1 MTVSKNRVL
10 IIDDDQRICRLI
22 KRVADDLGIESF
34 ATDNPELF
42 EPANLDFEPTIIFMD
57 LQMPKLDGVEL
68 LRKLA
73 DQHSKAAI
81 ILASGMDKSIIE
93 TTEELGK
100 SMGLNMAGF
109 LQKPIDIDKV
119 KNILEQHFESPSI
132 QTHKATKVT
141 GEELE
146 NAIKQNE
153 LVVHYQPQVHLASGK
168 IIGLEALVR
177 WQHPEHG
184 LLFPDVFIPLAEQNK
199 DLIELLTYSVLK
211 SVLQSG
217 TLKKEIMSDLN
228 VSINLST
235 TMLHDLS
242 LPDKVTKKL
251 AEHDFD
257 PDRLIVEITES
268 GAMED
273 PALTMD
279 ILTRLRLKNIRLSI
293 DDFGTG
299 FSSLVQLYRMP
310 FNEIKVDKS
319 FVMKAMDDDEA
330 ATIVRTTIELGHG
343 LGLEVVAEGVEDKET
358 LDWLKGLGC
367 DIGQGYYIS
376 KPVDADDLESWVKQY
391 SKERNH

>member
-1 MTVSKNRVL
+1 MSKNRVL

-22 KRVADDLGIESF
+22 KRVADDLDIESF

-42 EPANLDFEPTIIFMD
+42 EPANLGFEPNVIFMD

-73 DQHSKAAI
+73 EQHSKAAI
-81 ILASGMDKSIIE
+81 ILASGMDKSVIE

-100 SMGLNMAGF
+100 SLGLNMVGF
-109 LQKPIDIDKV
+109 LQKPIDIDKATAIMERQFETVPV
-119 KNILEQHFESPSI
+119 KA
-132 QTHKATKVT
+132 HKATKVT

-153 LVVHYQPQVHLASGK
+153 LVVHYQPQIHLSSGK
-168 IIGLEALVR
+168 IVGLEALVR

-184 LLFPDVFIPLAEQNK
+184 LLFPDIFISLAEQNK
-199 DLIELLTYSVLK
+199 DLIELLTYSVLDNVLK
-211 SVLQSG
+211 SSVL
-217 TLKKEIMSDLN
+217 KNKIMSNLN
-228 VSINLST
+228 VSINLSA

-242 LPDKVTKKL
+242 LPDKVTKML

-257 PDRLIVEITES
+257 PDRLLVEITES

-319 FVMKAMDDDEA
+319 FVLKAMDDEEA
-330 ATIVRTTIELGHG
+330 ASIVRITIELGHS
-343 LGLEVVAEGVEDKET
+343 LGLKVVAEGIEDKKT
-358 LDWLKGLGC
+358 LDWLKELGC
-367 DIGQGYYIS
+367 DIGQGYFIS
-376 KPVDADDLESWVKQY
+376 RPLDTNNLVSWVKEYEQ
-391 SKERNH
+391 K

>member
-1 MTVSKNRVL
+1 MTMSANRVL
-10 IIDDDQRICRLI
+10 IIDDDIRICRII
-22 KRVADDLGIESF
+22 KRVADELGIESF

-42 EPANLDFEPTIIFMD
+42 EPANLDFEPNVIFMD

-81 ILASGMDKSIIE
+81 ILTSGMDKSVIE

-100 SMGLNMAGF
+100 SLGLNMAGF
-109 LQKPIDIDKV
+109 LQKPIDINKV
-119 KNILEQHFESPSI
+119 KKNLEQHFEPASI
-132 QTHKATKVT
+132 QTHRATKFT
-141 GEELE
+141 GEELTQ
-146 NAIKQNE
+146 AIKRNE
-153 LVVHYQPQVHLASGK
+153 LVVHYQPQINLKSGK
-168 IIGLEALVR
+168 LIGVEALVR
-177 WQHPEHG
+177 WQHPDHD

-199 DLIELLTYSVLK
+199 DLIELLTYSVLNN
-211 SVLQSG
+211 VLQSS
-217 TLKKEIMSDLN
+217 TLKKEIISDLN
-228 VSINLST
+228 VSINLSA

-242 LPDKVTKKL
+242 LPDKVTKML
-251 AEHDFD
+251 TEHDFD

-279 ILTRLRLKNIRLSI
+279 ILTRLRLKNIRLSL

-319 FVMKAMDDDEA
+319 FVMKAMVDEEA

-343 LGLEVVAEGVEDKET
+343 LGLEVVAEGIEDQET
-358 LDWLKGLGC
+358 YNWLKEIGC
-367 DIGQGYYIS
+367 DTGQGYFIS
-376 KPVDADDLESWVKQY
+376 RPVDAGNLESWVKEY
-391 SKERNH
+391 SKKQNH

>member
-1 MTVSKNRVL
+1 MTKNRVL

-34 ATDNPELF
+34 AIDNPELF
-42 EPANLDFEPTIIFMD
+42 EPANLDFEPNVIFMD
-57 LQMPKLDGVEL
+57 LQMPRLDGVEL
-68 LRKLA
+68 IRKLA

-81 ILASGMDKSIIE
+81 ILASGMDKSVIE

-100 SMGLNMAGF
+100 SLGLNMAGF
-109 LQKPIDIDKV
+109 LQKPIDIDKATA
-119 KNILEQHFESPSI
+119 IMERQFESVPI
-132 QTHKATKVT
+132 KAHKATKVT
-141 GEELE
+141 GEELK
-146 NAIKQNE
+146 NAIEQNE
-153 LVVHYQPQVHLASGK
+153 LVVHYQPQIHLASGK
-168 IIGLEALVR
+168 IVGLEALVR
-177 WQHPEHG
+177 WQHPEHD

-199 DLIELLTYSVLK
+199 DLIELLTYSVLNN
-211 SVLQSG
+211 VLQCS
-217 TLKKEIMSDLN
+217 TLKKEITSDFN

-242 LPDKVTKKL
+242 LPDKVTKML

-319 FVMKAMDDDEA
+319 FVMKAMDDEEA

-358 LDWLKGLGC
+358 FNWLKELGC

-376 KPVDADDLESWVKQY
+376 RPVDADNLESWVKEYIKQMD
-391 SKERNH
+391 R

>member
-1 MTVSKNRVL
+1 MSKNRVL

-42 EPANLDFEPTIIFMD
+42 EPANLGFEPNIIFMD

-73 DQHSKAAI
+73 EQNSKAAI

-100 SMGLNMAGF
+100 ELGLNISGF
-109 LQKPIDIDKV
+109 LQKPINIDKV
-119 KNILEQHFESPSI
+119 TEIMGRQIEIVPIKTRKSI
-132 QTHKATKVT
+132 NVT
-141 GEELE
+141 EEEL
-146 NAIKQNE
+146 AKAMKQNE
-153 LVVHYQPQVHLASGK
+153 LIVHYQPQVHLASGK
-168 IIGLEALVR
+168 IVGLEALVR

-184 LLFPDVFIPLAEQNK
+184 LIFPDVFIPLAEQNK
-199 DLIELLTYSVLK
+199 DLIELLTYSVLNN
-211 SVLQSG
+211 VLQSG
-217 TLKKEIMSDLN
+217 TLEKAITSDLN
-228 VSINLST
+228 VSINLSA

-242 LPDKVTKKL
+242 LPDKVTKML

-273 PALTMD
+273 PSLTMD

-319 FVMKAMDDDEA
+319 FVMKAMTDKEA
-330 ATIVRTTIELGHG
+330 AAIVRITIELGHG
-343 LGLEVVAEGVEDKET
+343 LGLKVVAEGIEDKET
-358 LDWLKGLGC
+358 LDWLKELGC
-367 DIGQGYYIS
+367 DTGQGYFIS
-376 KPVDADDLESWVKQY
+376 RPVDADKLLSWVEEY

>member
-1 MTVSKNRVL
+1 MSKNRVL

-42 EPANLDFEPTIIFMD
+42 EPANLGFEPNIIFMD

-73 DQHSKAAI
+73 EQHSKAAI
-81 ILASGMDKSIIE
+81 VLASGMDKSVIE

-100 SMGLNMAGF
+100 VLGLNMSGF
-109 LQKPIDIDKV
+109 LQKPINIDKV
-119 KNILEQHFESPSI
+119 TEIMERQIEIVPIKTRKYFN
-132 QTHKATKVT
+132 VT
-141 GEELE
+141 EEEL
-146 NAIKQNE
+146 AKAMKQNE
-153 LVVHYQPQVHLASGK
+153 LAVHYQPQVHLASGK
-168 IIGLEALVR
+168 IVGLEALVR

-184 LLFPDVFIPLAEQNK
+184 LIFPDVFIPLAEQNK
-199 DLIELLTYSVLK
+199 DLIELLTYSVLNN
-211 SVLQSG
+211 VLQSR
-217 TLKKEIMSDLN
+217 TLEKEITSDLN
-228 VSINLST
+228 VSINLSAA
-235 TMLHDLS
+235 MLHDLS
-242 LPDKVTKKL
+242 LPDKVTKML

-257 PDRLIVEITES
+257 PSRLIVEITES

-273 PALTMD
+273 PSLTMD

-319 FVMKAMDDDEA
+319 FVMKAMTDKEA
-330 ATIVRTTIELGHG
+330 AAIVRITIDLGHS
-343 LGLEVVAEGVEDKET
+343 LGLKVVAEGVEDQET
-358 LDWLKGLGC
+358 YDWLKKLGC
-367 DIGQGYYIS
+367 DIGQGYFIS
-376 KPVDADDLESWVKQY
+376 RPVDAVNLESWIKEY

>member
-1 MTVSKNRVL
+1 MTMSANRVL
-10 IIDDDQRICRLI
+10 IIDDDIRICRII
-22 KRVADDLGIESF
+22 KRVADELGIESF
-34 ATDNPELF
+34 AIDNPELF
-42 EPANLDFEPTIIFMD
+42 EPANLDFEPNVIFMD

-81 ILASGMDKSIIE
+81 ILVSGMDKSVIE

-100 SMGLNMAGF
+100 SLGLNMAGF

-119 KNILEQHFESPSI
+119 KKYLEQHFEPASI
-132 QTHKATKVT
+132 RTQEATKVT
-141 GEELE
+141 GEELAQ
-146 NAIKQNE
+146 AIKRNE
-153 LVVHYQPQVHLASGK
+153 LVVHYQPQINLKSGK
-168 IIGLEALVR
+168 LIGVEALVR
-177 WQHPEHG
+177 WQHPGHG

-199 DLIELLTYSVLK
+199 DLIELLTYSVLNN
-211 SVLQSG
+211 VLQSS
-217 TLKKEIMSDLN
+217 TLKKEITSDLN
-228 VSINLST
+228 VSINLSA

-242 LPDKVTKKL
+242 LPDKVSKMLT
-251 AEHDFD
+251 EHDFD

-319 FVMKAMDDDEA
+319 FVMKAMVDEEA

-343 LGLEVVAEGVEDKET
+343 LGLEVVAEGIEDQET
-358 LDWLKGLGC
+358 CNWLKEIGC
-367 DIGQGYYIS
+367 DTGQGYFIS
-376 KPVDADDLESWVKQY
+376 RPVDAGNLESWVKEY
-391 SKERNH
+391 SKKQNH

>member
-1 MTVSKNRVL
+1 MSKNRVL

-42 EPANLDFEPTIIFMD
+42 EPANLGFEPNIIFMD

-73 DQHSKAAI
+73 EQNSKAAI

-100 SMGLNMAGF
+100 ELGLNISGF
-109 LQKPIDIDKV
+109 LQKPINIDKV
-119 KNILEQHFESPSI
+119 TEIMGRQIEIVPIKTRKSI
-132 QTHKATKVT
+132 NVT
-141 GEELE
+141 EEEL
-146 NAIKQNE
+146 AKAMKQNE
-153 LVVHYQPQVHLASGK
+153 LIVHYQPQVHLASGK
-168 IIGLEALVR
+168 IVGLEALVR

-184 LLFPDVFIPLAEQNK
+184 LIFPDVFIPLAEQNK
-199 DLIELLTYSVLK
+199 DLIELLTYSVLNN
-211 SVLQSG
+211 VLQSR
-217 TLKKEIMSDLN
+217 TLKKEITSDLN
-228 VSINLST
+228 VSINLSAA
-235 TMLHDLS
+235 MLHDLS
-242 LPDKVTKKL
+242 LPDKVTKML

-257 PDRLIVEITES
+257 PGRLIVEITES

-273 PALTMD
+273 PSLTMD

-319 FVMKAMDDDEA
+319 FVMKAMTDKEA
-330 ATIVRTTIELGHG
+330 AAITRITIDLGHG
-343 LGLEVVAEGVEDKET
+343 LGLKVVAEGVEDQET
-358 LDWLKGLGC
+358 YDWLKKLGC
-367 DIGQGYYIS
+367 DIGQGYFIS
-376 KPVDADDLESWVKQY
+376 RPVDAVNLESWVKEY

>member
-1 MTVSKNRVL
+1 MSKNRVL

-42 EPANLDFEPTIIFMD
+42 EPANLGFEPNIIFMD

-73 DQHSKAAI
+73 EQNSKAAI

-100 SMGLNMAGF
+100 ALGLNMSGF
-109 LQKPIDIDKV
+109 LQKPINIDKV
-119 KNILEQHFESPSI
+119 TEIMGRQIEIVPIKTRKSI
-132 QTHKATKVT
+132 NVT
-141 GEELE
+141 EEEL
-146 NAIKQNE
+146 AKAMKQNE
-153 LVVHYQPQVHLASGK
+153 LIVHYQPQVHLASGK
-168 IIGLEALVR
+168 IVGLEALVR

-184 LLFPDVFIPLAEQNK
+184 LIFPDVFIPLAEQNK
-199 DLIELLTYSVLK
+199 DLIELLTYSVLNN
-211 SVLQSG
+211 VLQSS
-217 TLKKEIMSDLN
+217 TLKKEITSDLN
-228 VSINLST
+228 VSINLSA

-242 LPDKVTKKL
+242 LPDKVSKMLT
-251 AEHDFD
+251 EHDFD

-319 FVMKAMDDDEA
+319 FVMKAMDDEEA

-343 LGLEVVAEGVEDKET
+343 LGLEVVAEGIEDQET
-358 LDWLKGLGC
+358 YNWLKEIGC
-367 DIGQGYYIS
+367 DTGQGYFIS
-376 KPVDADDLESWVKQY
+376 RPVDAGNLESWVKEY
-391 SKERNH
+391 SKKQKH

>member
-1 MTVSKNRVL
+1 MSKNRVL

-22 KRVADDLGIESF
+22 KRVADDLEIESF

-42 EPANLDFEPTIIFMD
+42 EPANLGFEPNIIFMD

-73 DQHSKAAI
+73 EQHSKAAI
-81 ILASGMDKSIIE
+81 ILASGMDKSVIE

-100 SMGLNMAGF
+100 ALGLNMSGF
-109 LQKPIDIDKV
+109 LQKPINIDKV
-119 KNILEQHFESPSI
+119 TEIMGRQIEIVPIKTRKSI
-132 QTHKATKVT
+132 NVT
-141 GEELE
+141 EEEL
-146 NAIKQNE
+146 AKAMKQNE
-153 LVVHYQPQVHLASGK
+153 LIVHYQPQVHLASGK
-168 IIGLEALVR
+168 IVGLEALVR

-184 LLFPDVFIPLAEQNK
+184 LIFPDVFIPLAEQNK
-199 DLIELLTYSVLK
+199 DLIELLTYSVLNN
-211 SVLQSG
+211 VLQSR
-217 TLKKEIMSDLN
+217 TLKKEITSDLN
-228 VSINLST
+228 VSINLSA

-242 LPDKVTKKL
+242 LPDKVTKML

-273 PALTMD
+273 PSLTMD

-319 FVMKAMDDDEA
+319 FVMKAMTDKEA
-330 ATIVRTTIELGHG
+330 AAIVRITIDLGHG
-343 LGLEVVAEGVEDKET
+343 LGLKVVAEGVEDQET
-358 LDWLKGLGC
+358 YDWLKKLGC
-367 DIGQGYYIS
+367 DIGQGYFIS
-376 KPVDADDLESWVKQY
+376 RPVDAVNLESWVKEY

>member
-1 MTVSKNRVL
+1 MATITENRVL
-10 IIDDDQRICRLI
+10 IIDDDQRICRII

-42 EPANLDFEPTIIFMD
+42 ESTIPHFKPNVIFMD
-57 LQMPKLDGVEL
+57 LQMPRLDGVEL

-109 LQKPIDIDKV
+109 LQKPIDIDKT
-119 KNILEQHFESPSI
+119 KNILEQHFEPVSI
-132 QTHKATKVT
+132 QTHKTTKVT
-141 GEELE
+141 EEELA
-146 NAIKQNE
+146 NAIKQNQ
-153 LVVHYQPQVHLASGK
+153 LVVHYQPQIHLSSGE
-168 IIGLEALVR
+168 IVGFEALVR

-211 SVLQSG
+211 NALQSSA
-217 TLKKEIMSDLN
+217 LKKEITSDLN
-228 VSINLST
+228 VSINLSA
-235 TMLHDLS
+235 TMLDDLS
-242 LPDKVTKKL
+242 LPDKVTKML

-257 PDRLIVEITES
+257 PNRLIVEITES
-268 GAMED
+268 GAMEN
-273 PALTMD
+273 PSLTMD

-319 FVMKAMDDDEA
+319 FVMKAMDNDEA
-330 ATIVRTTIELGHG
+330 ASIVRITIELGHS
-343 LGLEVVAEGVEDKET
+343 LGLDVVAEGIEDKET
-358 LDWLKGLGC
+358 FNCLKELGC

-376 KPVDADDLESWVKQY
+376 KPVDADDLKSWVKEY
-391 SKERNH
+391 SKE